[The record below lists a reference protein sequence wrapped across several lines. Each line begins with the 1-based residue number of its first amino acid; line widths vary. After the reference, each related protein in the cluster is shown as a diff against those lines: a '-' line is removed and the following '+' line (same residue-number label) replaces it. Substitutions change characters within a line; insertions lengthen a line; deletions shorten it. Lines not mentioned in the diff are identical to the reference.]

1 MRDEVVVEGLGLHAG
16 LPGRVTLRPS
26 PGESSLNGH
35 PISRFRAVRAE
46 RSTAIVYGE
55 VQARTVEHLFAAL
68 AALRLREGIAITLV
82 GPEPPILD
90 GCAAAWFDQL
100 AQLGVRSVPASLRI
114 ARAGTI
120 EVGLSRYTF
129 VPGAKTAVSVH
140 IEVGDDRI
148 AADARWAGDAADFRQ
163 RIAPARTFCFAH
175 EVEAL
180 ARAGLASH
188 VTPEMVVVIGD
199 EILASGRPFEPDEP
213 ARHKILDL
221 VGDLFLYG
229 GPPIGEVAAHRPG
242 HWSTHEA
249 MRRALAE
256 GIVVPLASSRSAEE
270 ERGG

>member
-1 MRDEVVVEGLGLHAG
+1 MRDEVVVEGFGLHAG
-16 LPGRVTLRPS
+16 APGRVTLRPC
-26 PGESSLNGH
+26 PGESTLNGH
-35 PISRFRAVRAE
+35 PISRFCAVRAE
-46 RSTAIVYGE
+46 RSTAIVCEG

-68 AALRLREGIAITLV
+68 AALGLREGVAVTLE
-82 GPEPPILD
+82 GPEPPVLD
-90 GCAAAWFDQL
+90 GCAAAWFDKL
-100 AQLGVRSVPASLRI
+100 TQLGVQSVPSSLRI

-129 VPGAKTAVSVH
+129 VPRNETEVSAH

-148 AADARWAGDAADFRQ
+148 AADARWGGDAADFRQ

-188 VTPEMVVVIGD
+188 VSPEMVVVIGD
-199 EILASGRPFEPDEP
+199 EILASGRPFEAEEP
-213 ARHKILDL
+213 VRHKILDL

-249 MRRALAE
+249 MRRAMAE
-256 GIVVPLASSRSAEE
+256 GIVMPLVSGRSAEE
-270 ERGG
+270 ERRG

>member
-1 MRDEVVVEGLGLHAG
+1 MRDAIVVGGLGLHAG
-16 LPGRVTLRPS
+16 APGTVTFCPS
-26 PGESSLNGH
+26 PGETTLNGR
-35 PISRFRAVRAE
+35 PISRFRAVQAA
-46 RSTAIVYGE
+46 RSTAVVCDA

-68 AALRLREGIAITLV
+68 AALGLREGIALTLS

-100 AQLGVRSVPASLRI
+100 APLGIDPVCSSLRV
-114 ARAGTI
+114 ARAATV

-129 VPGAKTAVSVH
+129 LPGPGMVVSAH
-140 IEVGDDRI
+140 IEMGDGRV
-148 AADARWAGDAADFRQ
+148 APDARWTGEASDFRE
-163 RIAPARTFCFAH
+163 RIAPARTFCLAH

-180 ARAGLASH
+180 AQSGLASH

-199 EILASGRPFEPDEP
+199 QIMASGRPFEPDEP
-213 ARHKILDL
+213 ARHKVLDL
-221 VGDLFLYG
+221 IGDLFLYG

-256 GIVVPLASSRSAEE
+256 GIVVPTNGATSPEQERSR
-270 ERGG
+270 